1 MSRVSRRELTPKTA
15 KTIVLG
21 FKRALKELE
30 KEEDA
35 QAFLYEFLTPQ
46 EKIMLAKRLAIGIL
60 LYHCL
65 YYREICELL
74 KVTPSTVQKV
84 KLEME
89 KSLKYKKLFEQLS
102 EGKELENL
110 RNLAKKPPENPK

>member
-1 MSRVSRRELTPKTA
+1 MSRVSRRQLSSQITK
-15 KTIVLG
+15 IVLQG

-46 EKIMLAKRLAIGIL
+46 EKVMLAKRLAIGIL
-60 LYHCL
+60 LYDNLH
-65 YYREICELL
+65 YREICELL

-84 KLEME
+84 RLDME
-89 KSLKYKKLFEQLS
+89 KSLKYKKLFEKLS
-102 EGKELENL
+102 EKGEFENL
-110 RNLAKKPPENPK
+110 KNLANKPSENPA